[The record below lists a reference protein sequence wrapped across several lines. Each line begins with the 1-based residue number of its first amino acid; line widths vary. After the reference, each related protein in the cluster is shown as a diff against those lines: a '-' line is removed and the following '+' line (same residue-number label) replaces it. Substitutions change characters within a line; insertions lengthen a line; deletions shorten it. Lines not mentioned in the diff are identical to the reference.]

1 MQNVIRHLRR
11 AALLRD
17 GGGLADEQLLECFLA
32 QRDNCAFEAL
42 LRRHGPMVLGVC
54 RRVLGSVHDAEDAFQ
69 ATFLVLVRRAASV
82 YPRHA
87 VGPWLYGVAYRTAMK
102 ARVMA
107 ARRRARE
114 MRVAEGHS
122 ASNTNGAGW
131 DELSVLLDDELSR
144 LPEKYRAPVVLC
156 YLEGRRR
163 KDVAR
168 QLGWPEGTLS
178 GRLARARVL
187 LARRLSGRGVALSGG
202 ALAAVLSQSVAS
214 ASVPAALTVS
224 TMKVAAL
231 LAAGH
236 AAAGVIPAPVAALT
250 GGVIRAMS
258 MIRLKIV
265 TLVLLMAA
273 ALGAGVGIFTVRQ
286 ALASD
291 RSTVLNNG
299 TPAPSKEAAKP
310 KSDQELLQGAWVLSE
325 STVNGTR
332 APAEDLLI
340 VFVGDTLGCEQKG
353 KIDTRSFV
361 LAPTETPKAID
372 MSDGKTTTPGIY
384 RLEGD
389 TLALCIGHDGRPK
402 GFTSVEGGKTELHVL
417 KRHVKGQALKLDE
430 AAARITL
437 TTTAANLVSLMEELR
452 KEPLDAGS
460 ELKALE
466 RIEKLVEL
474 RKRELLK
481 KADK

>member
-17 GGGLADEQLLECFLA
+17 CGGPADEQLLESFLA

-54 RRVLGSVHDAEDAFQ
+54 RRVLGNVHDAEDAFQ

-82 YPRHA
+82 YPRRA
-87 VGPWLYGVAYRTAMK
+87 VGAWLYGVAYRTAMK

-114 MRVAEGHS
+114 KRVAQRCSQSRTKSEV
-122 ASNTNGAGW
+122 W
-131 DELSVLLDDELSR
+131 DELSALLDYELSR
-144 LPEKYRAPVVLC
+144 LPEKYRTPVVLC
-156 YLEGRRR
+156 DLEGRRR

-178 GRLARARVL
+178 GRLARARAL
-187 LARRLSGRGVALSGG
+187 LARRLSRRGVALSGG
-202 ALAAVLSQSVAS
+202 ALAAVLSQSAAS
-214 ASVPAALTVS
+214 ASVPVPLTVS
-224 TMKVAAL
+224 TTKFAAL

-236 AAAGVIPAPVAALT
+236 AAVGAIPAPVAALT
-250 GGVIRAMS
+250 EGVIRTMS

-265 TLVLLMAA
+265 TLVLVMAA
-273 ALGAGVGIFTVRQ
+273 TLGVGVGTVAVRQ
-286 ALASD
+286 ARASD
-291 RSTVLNNG
+291 GSTVLNEG
-299 TPAPSKEAAKP
+299 APAPSQEAAKP
-310 KSDQELLQGAWVLSE
+310 KSDRERLQGAWFLSE

-332 APAEDLLI
+332 APAEDLLL
-340 VFVGDTLGCEQKG
+340 VFVGDTLGCEQEG

-361 LAPTETPKAID
+361 LAPTQKPKTID
-372 MSDGKTTTPGIY
+372 LSDGKTISPGIY

-389 TLALCIGHDGRPK
+389 TLTLCIGHDGRPK
-402 GFTSVEGGKTELHVL
+402 EFASVEGGKTELHVL
-417 KRHVKGQALKLDE
+417 TRHVKGQALELDK
-430 AAARITL
+430 AVARITS
-437 TTTAANLVSLMEELR
+437 TTTAANLVNMLEELR
-452 KEPLDAGS
+452 KEQPDAES
-460 ELKALE
+460 ELETLE

-474 RKRELLK
+474 RKKELLK
-481 KADK
+481 KTKK